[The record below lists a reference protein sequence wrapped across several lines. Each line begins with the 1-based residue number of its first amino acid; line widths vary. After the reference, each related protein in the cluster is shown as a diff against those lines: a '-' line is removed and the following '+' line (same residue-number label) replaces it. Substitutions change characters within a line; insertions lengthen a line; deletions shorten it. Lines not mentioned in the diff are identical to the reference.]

1 MVSRVK
7 AKFTQMKSS
16 QPSRRVTKVLG
27 VLLLCVLSFGAGLWA
42 NSRLKSA
49 DERLIDLAY
58 RTIARDSLF
67 SQQGPRELAYAAVRG
82 MISAIDDP
90 YAELIE
96 PAAAQNFT
104 STFSGQTGVVGLY
117 AEKIDQQVVISIVF
131 PDGSAALAGL
141 RVGDVIL
148 AIDGVTLD
156 QDTDSSEA
164 GLMIRG
170 APGTSVHIKILRDGQ
185 VLDFELTRQE
195 REFVSFR
202 MLPDGIGYIALTA
215 FNRTASEQ
223 MKAGLTALLALKPA
237 GLIWDLRNNEGGDM
251 QAAQEILSFFIRDGL
266 LFTAEL
272 THDRTYRFEANG
284 EAFAADIPLV
294 VLMDQTT
301 YSAAETCAAA
311 VAETGRGKTI
321 GSTSYGKGVIQ
332 ATIPLVD
339 DTLLQMTVARWRAP
353 GGEWYHERGVP
364 PQIEAHDDP
373 ATSNDELIDQ
383 AAAILSGR

>member
-1 MVSRVK
+1 
-7 AKFTQMKSS
+7 MKSS
-16 QPSRRVTKVLG
+16 QLTRRVSKVLG
-27 VLLLCVLSFGAGLWA
+27 ILLLCALSFGTGLWT

-58 RTIARDSLF
+58 RNITRDSLF
-67 SQQGPRELAYAAVRG
+67 SQQSTREISYAAIRG
-82 MISAIDDP
+82 MLDVIEDP

-96 PAAAQNFT
+96 PTAAQNFT

-117 AEKIDQQVVISIVF
+117 AEKIDQHVVISIVF
-131 PDGSAALAGL
+131 PNGSADLAGL

-170 APGTSVHIKILRDGQ
+170 APGTNVNLKILRDGQ
-185 VLDFELTRQE
+185 ELDFELTRQP
-195 REFVSFR
+195 REFVSYR
-202 MLPDGIGYIALTA
+202 MLPEGIGYITLTA

-251 QAAQEILSFFIRDGL
+251 QAAQEILSYFIQDGL
-266 LFTAEL
+266 LFTADM
-272 THDRTYRFEANG
+272 THDRTYRFEASG
-284 EAFAADIPLV
+284 EILAADIPLV

-332 ATIPLVD
+332 ATIPLLD
-339 DTLLQMTVARWRAP
+339 NTLLQMTVARWRAP

-364 PQIEAHDDP
+364 PQIEAYDDP
-373 ATSNDELIDQ
+373 ATSTDELIDQ
-383 AAAILSGR
+383 ATAILMSQ

>member
-1 MVSRVK
+1 
-7 AKFTQMKSS
+7 MKSS
-16 QPSRRVTKVLG
+16 QLTRRVSKVLG
-27 VLLLCVLSFGAGLWA
+27 ILLLCALSFGTGLWT

-58 RTIARDSLF
+58 RNITRDSLF
-67 SQQGPRELAYAAVRG
+67 SQQSTREISYAAIRG
-82 MISAIDDP
+82 MLDVIEDP

-96 PAAAQNFT
+96 PTAAQNFT

-117 AEKIDQQVVISIVF
+117 AEKIDQHVVISIVF
-131 PDGSAALAGL
+131 PNGSADLAGL

-170 APGTSVHIKILRDGQ
+170 APGTNVNLKILRDGQ
-185 VLDFELTRQE
+185 ELDFELTRQP
-195 REFVSFR
+195 REFVSYR
-202 MLPDGIGYIALTA
+202 MLPEGIGYITLTA

-251 QAAQEILSFFIRDGL
+251 QAAQEILSYFIQDGL
-266 LFTAEL
+266 LFTADM
-272 THDRTYRFEANG
+272 THDRTYRFEASG
-284 EAFAADIPLV
+284 EILAADIPLV

-301 YSAAETCAAA
+301 YSKASC
-311 VAETGRGKTI
+311 V
-321 GSTSYGKGVIQ
+321 
-332 ATIPLVD
+332 LC
-339 DTLLQMTVARWRAP
+339 LQL
-353 GGEWYHERGVP
+353 
-364 PQIEAHDDP
+364 PQ
-373 ATSNDELIDQ
+373 
-383 AAAILSGR
+383 